1 MSTKLQEKYKS
12 YVFDSLIFYKRKAV
26 KSVMKRDISILKS
39 MLLWANLQKNSIFAS
54 MIDRLTVEKIKDA
67 ANIVD
72 VVSEFVSLRRSGAN
86 YKGLC
91 PFHNE
96 RTPSFFVSPS
106 RGICHC
112 FSCGRGG
119 TPINFIMEHEQMT
132 YVEALRWLARKY
144 NIEIKERELTDK
156 ERQEQSER
164 DSMFIVNEWAAD
176 YFKQILLESE
186 GGNSIGLQYFRSR
199 GFRDDI
205 ISKFHLGYDVQD
217 RHQLAREAQAK
228 GYQLDFLLK
237 TGICYKNDRSEYI
250 DRYAGRVI
258 FPWLS
263 VSGKIVGFGGR
274 LLDSRTKGVA
284 QKYVNSPDSE
294 IYHKD
299 QLLYGIYQAKKAISR
314 EDRVYMVEGYTDVIS
329 MHQCGIE
336 NVVANSGT
344 ALSVHQIR
352 MLHRFTSNITLLY
365 DGDAAGI
372 HAALRGTDMILAE
385 GMNIKVLV
393 LPDGDDP
400 DSFARKHSSAD
411 FKQYIEDHQVD
422 FIQFKTNLMLNGV
435 TDPAKRSEAINS
447 IVQSIAVVPNQILRD
462 TYIHDCAQR
471 LNIAEST
478 LINTMNKFIREAQ
491 DRMNKAPNAEA
502 QQANSASATTQK
514 YINNPSIPKV
524 ETMLMQIIIRHG
536 DFIIYRDIEDEEGNL
551 INLTVA
557 EWINYSLSAENLRF
571 SVEIYNRVLDETLE
585 HLRDNN
591 FSAEQYFIHHNDIEI
606 SQLATELI
614 LDKYQYIREQKEEST
629 GKQNVSD
636 EARMEKETEKLRN
649 EVLHLL
655 LDFHFDLLERRL
667 QQIKMEITQPNNTPE
682 RMASLM
688 KDFRDT
694 QQKRNELA
702 QQRGNNII
710 R

>member
-411 FKQYIEDHQVD
+411 FKQYIEDNQVD

-502 QQANSASATTQK
+502 QQANSTSATTQK

-524 ETMLMQIIIRHG
+524 ETMLMQVIIRHG

>member
-1 MSTKLQEKYKS
+1 
-12 YVFDSLIFYKRKAV
+12 
-26 KSVMKRDISILKS
+26 
-39 MLLWANLQKNSIFAS
+39 

-237 TGICYKNDRSEYI
+237 TGICYKNDRLEYI

-411 FKQYIEDHQVD
+411 FKQYIEDNQVD

-491 DRMNKAPNAEA
+491 DRMNKTPNAEA

-524 ETMLMQIIIRHG
+524 ETMLMQVIIRHG

-571 SVEIYNRVLDETLE
+571 SVDIYNRVLNETLE

>member
-1 MSTKLQEKYKS
+1 
-12 YVFDSLIFYKRKAV
+12 
-26 KSVMKRDISILKS
+26 MKRDISILKS

-411 FKQYIEDHQVD
+411 FKQYIEDNQVD

-491 DRMNKAPNAEA
+491 DRMNKAPNVEA
-502 QQANSASATTQK
+502 QQANSASSTTQK

-524 ETMLMQIIIRHG
+524 ETMLMQVIIRHG

-571 SVEIYNRVLDETLE
+571 SVEIYNRVLNETLE